1 MTVVFPGRSA
11 AALAAGLIAV
21 GVLTAGCGDGSADAG
36 ERGATPAGA
45 APHGTAHGV
54 GASPGPGSPLGDPA
68 ATPAD
73 RLPGAVAATF
83 ALLPTRP
90 PGSDAVRGKA
100 WLAQG
105 ATGTTL
111 TVSMGGLE
119 PGARYL
125 GHLHAQPCA
134 TKGGGA
140 HFQFDPNGPAAP
152 PNEVHLMLT
161 ADGTGKA
168 TVTVTNARQV
178 GAAAQAVVIHPAAAI
193 DNRLACADF

>member
-1 MTVVFPGRSA
+1 MTVVLPGRSA
-11 AALAAGLIAV
+11 AALVAGLLAAGA
-21 GVLTAGCGDGSADAG
+21 LTAGCGDGSADAG
-36 ERGATPAGA
+36 EREAAPSGPAAHGA
-45 APHGTAHGV
+45 AHGPD
-54 GASPGPGSPLGDPA
+54 ASPGPGSPLGDPA

-73 RLPGAVAATF
+73 RVPGAIAATF
-83 ALLPTRP
+83 VLLPTRP
-90 PGSDAVRGKA
+90 PGSDAVRGTA

-105 ATGTTL
+105 AKGTTL
-111 TVSMGGLE
+111 TVSLGGLQ

-140 HFQFDPNGPAAP
+140 HFQFDAGGPAAP

-168 TVTVTNARQV
+168 TVTVTNVRQV
-178 GAAAQAVVIHPAAAI
+178 GAGAQAVVIHPAAAI